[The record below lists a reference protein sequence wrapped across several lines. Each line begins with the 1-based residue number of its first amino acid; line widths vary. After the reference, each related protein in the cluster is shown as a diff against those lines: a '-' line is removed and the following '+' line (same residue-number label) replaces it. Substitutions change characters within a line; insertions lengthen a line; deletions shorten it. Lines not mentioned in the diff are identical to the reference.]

1 MLPKQGV
8 LRVTIVKTVLFF
20 APPQEIYTYSQ
31 CNTLCKHL
39 NECRSNHRSHFG
51 ATLHVTIVSDIASI
65 IKVIVNP
72 ITNQIIS
79 FIFVPPYIRYS
90 VPAELRS
97 RINVLLLIP
106 VIAVI
111 CRYVFP

>member
-1 MLPKQGV
+1 MD
-8 LRVTIVKTVLFF
+8 LFF
-20 APPQEIYTYSQ
+20 PPPQKIHTYSQ
-31 CNTLCKHL
+31 RNPLCKQL
-39 NECRSNHRSHFG
+39 NESRRNNRCHFG
-51 ATLHVTIVSDIASI
+51 IVLHVMIVSDIAI
-65 IKVIVNP
+65 TINVIVNP

-79 FIFVPPYIRYS
+79 FILFPLYTRYS
-90 VPAELRS
+90 IPAELRS